1 MTIKT
6 LYDLKVWLFTS
17 YTTLS
22 FVITMPHIT
31 SIGKAKKEHQYVS
44 PVRQKST
51 NWQHKSNTKLQ
62 ITMAIKT
69 ERQMQTM

>member
-1 MTIKT
+1 MA
-6 LYDLKVWLFTS
+6 LYIIYNPV
-17 YTTLS
+17 

-51 NWQHKSNTKLQ
+51 N
-62 ITMAIKT
+62 
-69 ERQMQTM
+69 